1 MPRRLPMLGVMVV
14 LMVLA
19 LLAGF
24 VATNGGPAGLAVG
37 LLLAMLVF
45 ICFAAGQLFSNSR
58 SHSPN

>member
-1 MPRRLPMLGVMVV
+1 MLGVMVV